1 MKPKEIKRIIIHH
14 SASDFGDAKLID
26 KWHKERGWKGIG
38 YHFVVLNGKRR
49 SKDKIN
55 EKEIGLI
62 EKGRKLNAD
71 PWLDSDE
78 VGAHCYGYNSDSI
91 AICLIHDTGKYDPRQ
106 LMAYRDLCAGLC
118 VHFRLNPANIYGHY
132 ELDDNKPFCP
142 SLDMTAERIDIGH
155 RLIWAKTFYMNRI
168 DELLREI

>member
-55 EKEIGLI
+55 EINK
-62 EKGRKLNAD
+62 R
-71 PWLDSDE
+71 
-78 VGAHCYGYNSDSI
+78 
-91 AICLIHDTGKYDPRQ
+91 R
-106 LMAYRDLCAGLC
+106 
-118 VHFRLNPANIYGHY
+118 FRIN
-132 ELDDNKPFCP
+132 
-142 SLDMTAERIDIGH
+142 
-155 RLIWAKTFYMNRI
+155 KTF
-168 DELLREI
+168 